1 MFLWL
6 PTDAHRFRA
15 FGHFRVGEI
24 WNRKMYE
31 TGKVPKSLWQRRFS
45 TSISDDEE
53 RHFLCPTCCSVQ
65 GILLFLSGSFSLKKL
80 YRIVTDTHKE
90 SSVRAHI
97 DRRRCENNFHIAQ
110 EILTQKAI
118 YSHSFSARMVQIVW
132 HNQNIR
138 AFLWDAPNFRKG
150 RSGRRC

>member
-1 MFLWL
+1 MPIVSGRLVTFVS
-6 PTDAHRFRA
+6 AKY
-15 FGHFRVGEI
+15 EI
-24 WNRKMYE
+24 EKCTRLEKCR
-31 TGKVPKSLWQRRFS
+31 RRFS

-138 AFLWDAPNFRKG
+138 AFL
-150 RSGRRC
+150 